1 MYAACVVLCATTVSH
16 CDVWAVTGR
25 PVGADEAK
33 TMGLANRVVPPGQ
46 GLAAAQALAADI
58 AKLYARVWLWLVS
71 NTVLTCARL
80 RAARS
85 CA

>member
-1 MYAACVVLCATTVSH
+1 
-16 CDVWAVTGR
+16 
-25 PVGADEAK
+25 
-33 TMGLANRVVPPGQ
+33 MGLANRVVPPGQ

-71 NTVLTCARL
+71 NTVLTRARL

-85 CA
+85 CV